1 MVLAK
6 IKRNGNSAKR
16 GEKKI
21 EKKVR
26 KEECEKNNLL
36 AFIQKKMRLRLLIFL
51 TYLWFYLYI
60 RRHVLMLMN
69 LIFVFLVFL
78 FDKIPSKL
86 LPIRGIE
93 YQIKDIFLDKAPY

>member
-51 TYLWFYLYI
+51 TYL
-60 RRHVLMLMN
+60 
-69 LIFVFLVFL
+69 
-78 FDKIPSKL
+78 
-86 LPIRGIE
+86 
-93 YQIKDIFLDKAPY
+93 